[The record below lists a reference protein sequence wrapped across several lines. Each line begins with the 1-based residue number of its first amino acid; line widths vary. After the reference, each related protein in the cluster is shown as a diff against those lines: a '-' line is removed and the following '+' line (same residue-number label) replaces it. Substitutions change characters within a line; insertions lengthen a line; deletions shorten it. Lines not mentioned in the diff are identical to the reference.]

1 MATGPLDP
9 AFEYGNKADVSE
21 IEKSKKKFRPNPKR
35 QLILVV
41 LALIGLVVGY
51 GLGFVFKRPEPAPIP
66 APVQPA
72 PKAPV
77 SQSSDPA
84 KAPPEKPVA
93 EPDTARSPVLPE
105 THDTQ
110 PAKTVRAYE
119 EALPREIVVIMEPL
133 TPKAL
138 KPAIATEPTPSK
150 PATAEPPKE
159 MASAPVIEPETQP
172 AESAPAPSV
181 GAPVVKPGADA
192 PAWRRNAV
200 VMASDGRPQVAV
212 VMDDLGIDRPR
223 TLRTMHLRAPLTLSF
238 LAYAHDLQHQA
249 DTGRKSGHEIWLH
262 VPMEPGSTT
271 IDPGPNVLLTSVPP
285 GERAKSLNWN
295 LDQLKGF
302 VGINNH
308 MGSRFTADADGMR
321 GVMTELKKRGLA
333 FLDSMT
339 TSKSYGHIAAKEA
352 GVPFTLRNVFLDH
365 EDSQKA
371 VEAQLHKLE
380 ALARKH
386 GHALAI
392 GHPREATL
400 AALGP
405 WLRTLDAKG
414 LQLVPASAFLRE
426 TQEQLAKKSEN

>member
-9 AFEYGNKADVSE
+9 AFEYGNKAEVSE
-21 IEKSKKKFRPNPKR
+21 IGKSKKRFRPNPKR

-41 LALIGLVVGY
+41 LALIGLGVGY
-51 GLGFVFKRPEPAPIP
+51 GLGFVFKRSEPAPIP

-72 PKAPV
+72 APAPV
-77 SQSSDPA
+77 SQSSEPA
-84 KAPPEKPVA
+84 HAAPPASTA
-93 EPDTARSPVLPE
+93 EPDVARSPVLPE

-110 PAKTVRAYE
+110 SMKTVRAYE
-119 EALPREIVVIMEPL
+119 EALPREIIVIMEPL

-138 KPAIATEPTPSK
+138 NPDTTPEPAPSK
-150 PATAEPPKE
+150 PAAVEPPKE
-159 MASAPVIEPETQP
+159 TASAPVIEPEAKP
-172 AESAPAPSV
+172 AEGAPSPPAAV
-181 GAPVVKPGADA
+181 KSGANA

-200 VMASDGRPQVAV
+200 VMAGDGRPQVAV
-212 VMDDLGIDRPR
+212 VMDDLGIDRAR

-295 LDQLKGF
+295 LDQLTGF

-308 MGSRFTADADGMR
+308 MGSRFTANAEGMR

-339 TSKSYGHIAAKEA
+339 TPKSYGHIAAKEA
-352 GVPFTLRNVFLDH
+352 GVPFALRNVFLDH
-365 EDSQKA
+365 EDDQKA

-392 GHPREATL
+392 GHPREPTL

-426 TQEQLAKKSEN
+426 TQEQLANKSEN

>member
-1 MATGPLDP
+1 VATGPLDP

-21 IEKSKKKFRPNPKR
+21 IEKSRKKFRPNPKR

-41 LALIGLVVGY
+41 LALIGLGVGY

-66 APVQPA
+66 APVKPTA
-72 PKAPV
+72 PAPV
-77 SQSSDPA
+77 SQSSEPA
-84 KAPPEKPVA
+84 IKPSPTPPA
-93 EPDTARSPVLPE
+93 EPDAARGPVLPE
-105 THDTQ
+105 AHDTQ
-110 PAKTVRAYE
+110 PTKTVRAYE
-119 EALPREIVVIMEPL
+119 EALPREIIVIMEPL

-138 KPAIATEPTPSK
+138 KPATAPDPTPSK
-150 PATAEPPKE
+150 STAVEPPKE
-159 MASAPVIEPETQP
+159 TASAPVIEPEAKP
-172 AESAPAPSV
+172 VEGAPAPPAASV
-181 GAPVVKPGADA
+181 QPGANA

-200 VMASDGRPQVAV
+200 VMAGDGRPQVAV
-212 VMDDLGIDRPR
+212 VMDDLGIDRAR

-238 LAYAHDLQHQA
+238 LAYAHDLQQQA

-295 LDQLKGF
+295 LDQLTGF

-308 MGSRFTADADGMR
+308 MGSRFTANADGMR

-339 TSKSYGHIAAKEA
+339 TPKSYGHIAAKEA
-352 GVPFTLRNVFLDH
+352 GVPFALRNVFLDH
-365 EDSQKA
+365 ADDQKA

-426 TQEQLAKKSEN
+426 TQEQLANKSEN

>member
-1 MATGPLDP
+1 VATGPLDP
-9 AFEYGNKADVSE
+9 AFEYGNKADVSD
-21 IEKSKKKFRPNPKR
+21 IGKLKKKFRPNPKR

-41 LALIGLVVGY
+41 LALIGLGVGY

-72 PKAPV
+72 APAPV
-77 SQSSDPA
+77 SQSSEPVNASPPA
-84 KAPPEKPVA
+84 PAA
-93 EPDTARSPVLPE
+93 EPDVARSPVLPE
-105 THDTQ
+105 AHDTQ
-110 PAKTVRAYE
+110 PTKTVRAYE
-119 EALPREIVVIMEPL
+119 EALPREIIVIMEPL

-138 KPAIATEPTPSK
+138 KPAKAPAPTPSK
-150 PATAEPPKE
+150 PTTAEPPKE
-159 MASAPVIEPETQP
+159 TASAPLVEPETKP
-172 AESAPAPSV
+172 VEGAPAPPMSLL
-181 GAPVVKPGADA
+181 PVKPGADA

-200 VMASDGRPQVAV
+200 VMVGDGRPQVAI
-212 VMDDLGIDRPR
+212 VMDDLGIDRAR
-223 TLRTMHLRAPLTLSF
+223 TLRTMHLRPPLTLSF
-238 LAYAHDLQHQA
+238 LAYAHELQHQA
-249 DTGRKSGHEIWLH
+249 ETGRKSGHEIWLH

-295 LDQLKGF
+295 LDQLTGF

-308 MGSRFTADADGMR
+308 MGSRFTASPEGMR

-339 TSKSYGHIAAKEA
+339 TPKSYGHIAAKEA

-365 EDSQKA
+365 EDNQKA

-426 TQEQLAKKSEN
+426 PQEQLAKQSEN